1 MPSKLESLPMLEL
14 AFAILFLVAVLAGG
28 NWRLG
33 LTLCTAMAVLQDVLR
48 KLTPNEPAYFVLFAG
63 VVFAAAALGAM
74 MTGKRLTP
82 NVIQGWKSQMG
93 KPFSLFLV
101 LVGLQAMHSLAR
113 FGIPQMTV
121 IGLMV
126 YLAPI
131 PAIVFAY
138 QFALR
143 RGLAGIRTWMW
154 SYVLIAGAALSGVYL
169 EYLGFG
175 WKALGEVGQGLVIY
189 DVGTVLKAFSGF
201 FRTSEIAAWHTAAV
215 SCFLFVLLIG
225 RRITLPRLLLA
236 VALIALLA
244 SLGVLTGR
252 RKMLVMMTVFVSA
265 YFFVV
270 LWFQNR
276 STRPALFAA
285 GAGVLAYIAVVG
297 MLTPDGG
304 KSDTRYLKLDPSERY
319 QQYTVRGKSV
329 FGDIPKRFDELGVQ
343 PVLWAV
349 QGFGVFG
356 AGLGT
361 GSQGVQHVAAAAA
374 INRGAAEGG
383 LGKITMELGVPGLFL
398 LVWLVKAFSRYVR
411 KLLAATTK
419 LSRQHARFAYGMVAF
434 LIANTAAFSVATQVF
449 GDIYVLLMMGWAVG
463 FLLAMP
469 VLAEREVEIRQQRVE
484 RREAMLNALPAL
496 QR

>member
-1 MPSKLESLPMLEL
+1 MIEL
-14 AFAILFLVAVLAGG
+14 AFGILFLAAALAF
-28 NWRLG
+28 NDWRLG
-33 LTLCTAMAVLQDVLR
+33 LTLCAATAVFQDVMR

-63 VVFAAAALGAM
+63 VVFAAAAVGAM
-74 MTGKRLTP
+74 MRGKRLTP

-93 KPFSLFLV
+93 QPFTLFLV
-101 LVGLQAMHSLAR
+101 LVALQAAHSLAR

-143 RGLAGIRTWMW
+143 KGVAGMRLWMW

-169 EYLGFG
+169 EYLGYD
-175 WKALGEVGQGLVIY
+175 WPALGEIGLGLTIY

-201 FRTSEIAAWHTAAV
+201 FRSSEIAAWHTAAV
-215 SCFLFVLLIG
+215 SCFLFILLIG
-225 RRITLPRLLLA
+225 RRITLPRLALA
-236 VALIALLA
+236 LTLVALLA

-252 RKMLVMMTVFVSA
+252 RKMLVVVTVFVFA
-265 YFFVV
+265 YLFLVA
-270 LWFQNR
+270 WFQNR
-276 STRPALFAA
+276 STRPAVFAA
-285 GAGVLAYIAVVG
+285 AAGLLAYVAVVG
-297 MLTPDGG
+297 MMTPDGG
-304 KSDTRYLKLDPSERY
+304 KSETRYMKLDPSQRY

-343 PVLWAV
+343 PVMWAV

-361 GSQGVQHVAAAAA
+361 GSQGVQHVAETSA

-383 LGKITMELGVPGLFL
+383 LGKITMELGLPGLFL
-398 LVWLVKAFSRYVR
+398 LAWLAWAFSRYVR
-411 KLLAATTK
+411 KLLAAVTR
-419 LSRQHARFAYGMVAF
+419 LSHQHARIAYGLVAF
-434 LIANTAAFSVATQVF
+434 LIANTASFSVATQAF
-449 GDIYVLLMMGWAVG
+449 GDIYVLMMMGWAVG

-469 VLAEREVEIRQQRVE
+469 VLAAREAEMKQQRAAQ
-484 RREAMLNALPAL
+484 REAMSGLHPAL